1 MALRILPL
9 AVIIS
14 AGTTLSAGAQTGSG
28 DVPVSPPIA
37 ETTEQGQAIAQTT
50 EAPAPGVGGILVLDQ
65 DGLLRGSSFGQRIQ
79 GELEAASQAL
89 AAENRRIEAQ
99 LSAEELDL
107 TERRATMSPE
117 EFRPLAE
124 EFDERVEAIRAA
136 QEAKSRD
143 LTDQAEAAQARFF
156 EMAFPILLD
165 IVQSRGAS
173 VLMDNRAVLLSAE
186 TVDITALA
194 TARINA
200 QLGDGG
206 PEPLI
211 AIDGRADALPTPEP
225 EDSP

>member
-9 AVIIS
+9 AVIVS
-14 AGTTLSAGAQTGSG
+14 AGTTLSAAAQTEAG
-28 DVPVSPPIA
+28 DLPVSPPAA
-37 ETTEQGQAIAQTT
+37 ETTAPAQASPQTT
-50 EAPAPGVGGILVLDQ
+50 QAPAPGLGGVVVLDQ
-65 DGLLRGSSFGQRIQ
+65 DDLLRGSSFGQRIQ
-79 GELEAASQAL
+79 SELEAASQAL

-107 TERRATMSPE
+107 TEQRATMSPE

-124 EFDERVEAIRAA
+124 EFDDRVEAIRAA

-211 AIDGRADALPTPEP
+211 AIDGRADALPTPAP